1 MKKIIAAA
9 LSVLFLSAGCFTET
23 PKAGTPVK
31 VYILAGSESRTAL
44 DEVTLYCPEGEDV
57 PLFAAESALNGA
69 GRAPFPGRVKSFSVN
84 NGTASV
90 LVSGEAASLTGYSL
104 TLAKA
109 CIVLTLTELE
119 GIENVELTVEGQS
132 TASLAASD
140 FVRGALVLA
149 GTERNIAL
157 FFADSEGENAVQ
169 DTRILVVR
177 ETDTT
182 DWYLRYM
189 LEEMIAGPR
198 KGGLLPVLPEGT
210 RLLSV
215 FIEGGVCSVNFSGEF
230 VNGVREGAVSHLL
243 TLECLILSV
252 TAQPGVTHLRLLAD
266 GQILEN
272 YGGIDTSE
280 PLTMSE
286 LTR

>member
-1 MKKIIAAA
+1 MKRVIAM
-9 LSVLFLSAGCFTET
+9 LSILFILTGCINET
-23 PKAGTPVK
+23 PKGTPVK

-44 DEVTLYCPEGEDV
+44 DEVTLHCPEGEDV
-57 PLFAAESALNGA
+57 PLFAAESALNG
-69 GRAPFPGRVKSFSVN
+69 GGLAPFPGKVKSFSVN
-84 NGTASV
+84 DGTAAV
-90 LVSGEAASLTGYSL
+90 LISEEAASLTGYAL

-109 CIVLTLTELE
+109 CIVLTLTGLD
-119 GIENVELTVEGQS
+119 GIESVELTIEGQN
-132 TASLAASD
+132 TVTLGAHD

-157 FFADSEGENAVQ
+157 FFADSEGESSVQ

-177 ETDTT
+177 ETDTM

-198 KGGLLPVLPEGT
+198 KSGLLPVLPEGT

-230 VNGVREGAVSHLL
+230 VNGAREDAVSHLL
-243 TLECLILSV
+243 TLECLVLSV
-252 TAQPGVTHLRLLAD
+252 TAQPGVSHLRLLAD